1 MGGLKQSAIRLVI
14 ILVATFVLV
23 VGVNYFLLGG

>member
-1 MGGLKQSAIRLVI
+1 MGGPKKSVVRLVI

-23 VGVNYFLLGG
+23 AGANYFLSGG

>member
-14 ILVATFVLV
+14 ILVAAFVLV

>member
-1 MGGLKQSAIRLVI
+1 MGGLKKSVVRLAI

-23 VGVNYFLLGG
+23 AGANYFLLGG